1 MWFDGEDLEDSED
14 EDYASVFWR
23 RGQRYR
29 VVGGCEHEA
38 WPECPECGQPFWFWV
53 KERTLRKSDGYLRRR
68 CDKHKKRGV
77 PVRPKQAPKPKRG
90 QSKLK
95 AAEPKVAKSKCG
107 QSKLKS
113 TKPKVA
119 KSKRKHRHEPPG
131 SALLAQLRR
140 ENRERRAELKKEAEV
155 RKARA
160 AAAATASSGAAPELT
175 APPGGVLNLA
185 TAAPSETRGSPAW
198 LD

>member
-1 MWFDGEDLEDSED
+1 MWFESEDSEDSED

-38 WPECPECGQPFWFWV
+38 WPDLWVKLVRLSSECPECGQPFWFWV

-131 SALLAQLRR
+131 SALLAQIKNHQLSWWFDG
-140 ENRERRAELKKEAEV
+140 EPLKAVSKDS
-155 RKARA
+155 
-160 AAAATASSGAAPELT
+160 ATFGMGL
-175 APPGGVLNLA
+175 
-185 TAAPSETRGSPAW
+185 W
-198 LD
+198 DH